1 MKILSHRGYWKQK
14 EEQNSET
21 AIIRSLDSGFGF
33 ESDIR
38 DNNGKL
44 VISHEMPD
52 SDCLSID
59 HVFIQL
65 KQYHNKYCFAINIK
79 SDGIVQNLKKKLKEY
94 NIQNYFVFDMSIP
107 QMLEYKEHGLMYFTR
122 QSEYEI
128 NPVLYKDANGIWIDS
143 FDDESWITEELL
155 KTHLDNEKK
164 VCIVS
169 SELHGRCNKSLWRFL
184 RNIRLDNEL
193 VYLCTDL
200 PNEADAYFN
209 NTCI

>member
-14 EEQNSET
+14 EEQNSEA

-52 SDCLSID
+52 SNCLSVD
-59 HVFIQL
+59 HVFVHL

-79 SDGIVQNLKKKLKEY
+79 SDGIVQNLKEKLKEY

-107 QMLEYKEHGLMYFTR
+107 QMLEYKKHGLMYFTR

-164 VCIVS
+164 ICIVS

-184 RNIRLDNEL
+184 KNIRLDNEL